1 MEKLYASTTS
11 SVVTSGS
18 AGAGAGASTTVKL
31 LIAPSQCSGAPAI
44 ALAGPRPKRLQ
55 SWGGRLFLRSYRIR
69 ALALAQASGT
79 KVCASVSNAPLAL
92 RTPKRSTAVL
102 HAHCSHIFLSLWHS
116 PAVQS
121 RSLHVGKELCK
132 PLSLSSACPDAAR

>member
-18 AGAGAGASTTVKL
+18 TGAGAGASTSVKL
-31 LIAPSQCSGAPAI
+31 LIAPTLCSGAPAI
-44 ALAGPRPKRLQ
+44 ALAGPRLRRLQ
-55 SWGGRLFLRSYRIR
+55 SCGARLLLQSCSTG

-79 KVCASVSNAPLAL
+79 KVSASVSNAPLTL
-92 RTPKRSTAVL
+92 RAQKRSPGVL
-102 HAHCSHIFLSLWHS
+102 HAQSSHTVLPQS
-116 PAVQS
+116 PAVQEK
-121 RSLHVGKELCK
+121 SLHVGKELCK